1 MNIEETM
8 IAIDGR
14 TGPIAA
20 MTRTVGNMGGVG
32 AAGHLPVGCAAA
44 HVERGARGRGHHRGV
59 RGGAGRSHGLR
70 GRFGRVAQIGHHQ
83 DVADQHCQEVVEC
96 GMTGI
101 HDGDDVT
108 C

>member
-8 IAIDGR
+8 IAVDGR

-20 MTRTVGNMGGVG
+20 MTRTVGNMGASARRGICLLDARLRTLSAEPEEG
-32 AAGHLPVGCAAA
+32 A
-44 HVERGARGRGHHRGV
+44 HHCGV

-70 GRFGRVAQIGHHQ
+70 GRSGRVAQIGHHQ
-83 DVADQHCQEVVEC
+83 DVADQHRQEVVEC

-101 HDGDDVT
+101 HDDDDVT